1 MIAGRK
7 DQSFKGFETWMT
19 EFKMNSKMYLHIG
32 LLMLAV
38 QCLITTVLSV
48 IVYPKAWYLIVKYFG
63 ASVAS
68 LNFPALMFDFILKLA
83 GKSFWLFF
91 LTLPVWY
98 FFPKAVAK
106 MQTRAKKQS
115 EDKFIRGAENI
126 TPEELNGRIAEDN
139 EETDLPLGE
148 VKMPVSAE
156 PKHGFIIG
164 RPGVGKTV
172 AISAVVNRLKERKT
186 KAVIY
191 DFKGDF
197 VSKFYDPS
205 QDILFNPL
213 DTRCRGWNIF
223 NEISTFMDVDAVA
236 HSLIPESHNE
246 DKFFNEAARDVFSGI
261 LHYLYQSGA
270 KYNSDIWNAVTAPGA
285 DIASWLK
292 NTKGGERGYRY
303 IEDESSRQA
312 LGVFSTMMLYVKSFE
327 YMAKADGD
335 FSIKRWL
342 EDDKGSF
349 IFVTN
354 YSDVKDTL
362 KPILSLFVDLL
373 GRKLLSLK
381 EDYNRRIF
389 FMLDEFGTL
398 QRLSTIVQLLT
409 LSRSKGG
416 STWIGIQD
424 IGQLDKIYTKEL
436 RESIVNACGS
446 NLIFSVADPTTSKFL
461 SDKIGDREFSEM
473 EETHSMGV
481 EDHRDG
487 ISLVRRRKTEKL
499 VLPSEIQN
507 LKDLNCF
514 LKLPNYPITNT
525 RFKYVSYPDRH
536 EPFVMRPDLSLDY
549 IIGEQAKILAQAKA
563 FTVDR
568 GIQVQE
574 IQEKEQLDEKTPKK
588 EQGKNNDGLEMEIE
602 EIF

>member
-1 MIAGRK
+1 MSVDRK

-63 ASVAS
+63 ASIAS
-68 LNFPALMFDFILKLA
+68 MNFPALMFDFILKLA

-115 EDKFIRGAENI
+115 EDKFIRGAEII
-126 TPEELNGRIAEDN
+126 TPEELDRRIAEDN
-139 EETDLPLGE
+139 EKNDLPLGT

-172 AISAVVNRLKERKT
+172 AISAVVNRLKERKA

-213 DTRCRGWNIF
+213 DIRCQGWNIF

-236 HSLIPESHNE
+236 HSLIPESHSE

-335 FSIKRWL
+335 FSIKGWL

-362 KPILSLFVDLL
+362 RPVLSLFIDLL

-381 EDYNRRIF
+381 EDYNRRVF
-389 FMLDEFGTL
+389 FILDEFGTL

-424 IGQLDKIYTKEL
+424 IGQLDRIYTKEL

-446 NLIFSVADPTTSKFL
+446 NLIFSVADPDTAKFL

-481 EDHRDG
+481 EDNRDG
-487 ISLVRRRKTEKL
+487 ISLVRRRRTEKL
-499 VLPSEIQN
+499 ILPSEIQN

-514 LKLPNYPITNT
+514 LKIPNYPITHT
-525 RFKYVSYPDRH
+525 RFKYVSYSDMH

-549 IIGEQAKILAQAKA
+549 IIEEQAKILAQAKA
-563 FTVDR
+563 FTGDR
-568 GIQVQE
+568 GIQAQE
-574 IQEKEQLDEKTPKK
+574 IQEKEQLDEKAPKK
-588 EQGKNNDGLEMEIE
+588 EKGENNNGLEMEIE